1 MRRYHVWLAVGGLAA
16 LTGVPFSLSAQG
28 FSVNEHSTCAMG
40 RAGTAV
46 AAPCADGS
54 AIYYNPAGVAN
65 TAKGHTTIS
74 AGGTAIAPS
83 GAFTDD
89 ATGLK
94 SSLNNKVFPIPA
106 LYITHGFT
114 DEVSA
119 GIGVFAPYGLTTD
132 WPNTSQGRYLG
143 YKSVIRAIYIQPT
156 VAAKLGSMVKLGA
169 GFDFNLFHVQL
180 RQRVDLSTQQLPAPA
195 PPGATFANLGIPTGT
210 DFADVNLT
218 GNATGVGYHIGA
230 IFQPSDQVSLGLRY
244 LSRQKVKMNNGTAA
258 VSQVSTGITLAA
270 GNPFGVP
277 AGTPLDLVLA
287 GQFSG
292 AGPLQTQ
299 DASTAVRMPEQLTG
313 GIMVK
318 PIDRLK
324 LLFDVSWQNW
334 KVFKELVIT
343 TANLPQTTIQE
354 NFGAT
359 TAWRYGAEYEASPT
373 TVLRVGYLFHNAAEP
388 KGSVTPNLPEGSR
401 SEFTVGIGAKLGSSL
416 HGDLAYQYINQ
427 QDRRGRTVL
436 FGQPDNGLYTFK
448 AHLFG
453 AMLTY
458 TF

>member
-1 MRRYHVWLAVGGLAA
+1 MRRFHVWLAVGGLAA
-16 LTGVPFSLSAQG
+16 LTGVPVTLAAQG

-46 AAPCADGS
+46 ASPCADGS
-54 AIYYNPAGVAN
+54 AIFFNPAGVASS
-65 TAKGHTTIS
+65 AKGHTTIS

-83 GAFTDD
+83 GGFTDD
-89 ATGLK
+89 ATGTT
-94 SSLNNKVFPIPA
+94 SNLNNKVYPIPA
-106 LYITHGFT
+106 LYITHGFS
-114 DEVSA
+114 DRVAA

-132 WPNTSQGRYLG
+132 WPATTPGRYLG

-156 VAAKLGSMVKLGA
+156 VAVKLGSMVKLGA
-169 GFDFNLFHVQL
+169 GFDLNIFHVQL

-195 PPGATFANLGIPTGT
+195 PPGATFANLGIPAGT

-218 GNATGVGYHIGA
+218 GNATGVGYNLGA
-230 IFQPSDQVSLGLRY
+230 ILEPSDKVSLGLRF

-258 VSQVSTGITLAA
+258 ISQVSTGITLAA

-277 AGTPLDLVLA
+277 AGTPLDAVVA
-287 GQFSG
+287 GQFTGS
-292 AGPLQTQ
+292 GPLQDQ
-299 DASTAVRMPEQLTG
+299 NARTAVRMPEQLVG

-318 PIDRLK
+318 PVDRLK
-324 LLFDVSWQNW
+324 LLFDVSWTNW
-334 KVFKELVIT
+334 KVFDTLSII
-343 TANLPQTTIQE
+343 TANLPQSNIPE

-359 TAWRYGAEYEASPT
+359 TAWRYGAEYEISPT
-373 TVLRVGYLFHNAAEP
+373 TVIRAGYLFHNAAEP

-401 SEFTVGIGAKLGSSL
+401 SEFTVGLGAKLGSSL

-427 QDRRGRTVL
+427 QDRRGRTVP
-436 FGQPDNGLYTFK
+436 FGQPDNGLFTFK